1 MSSARHEPAEAV
13 PELID
18 DERTGAQTLRL
29 VPQSLAELAA
39 EWAEALERRHATEAV
54 AGFWDAAVE
63 LHEGDRP

>member
-1 MSSARHEPAEAV
+1 MQTANDAL
-13 PELID
+13 PELLD
-18 DERTGAQTLRL
+18 DEPPTLRI
-29 VPQSLAELAA
+29 VGQSLAELAA

>member
-39 EWAEALERRHATEAV
+39 EWAEQLERRRAAETA
-54 AGFWDAAVE
+54 AAFWDAAAE
-63 LHEGDRP
+63 LQEGA